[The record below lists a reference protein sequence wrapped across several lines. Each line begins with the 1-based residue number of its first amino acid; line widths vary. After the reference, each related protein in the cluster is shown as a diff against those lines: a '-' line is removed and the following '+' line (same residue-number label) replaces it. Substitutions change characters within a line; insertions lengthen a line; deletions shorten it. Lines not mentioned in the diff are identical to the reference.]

1 MVQPLPLKQVP
12 IRFWSAARPKEAGLA
27 MPSSSSSGMFNGMTL
42 APAWLNWAV
51 SSALNVPLSWLAKG
65 CKGPPK
71 VAGVRPRSGNSQT
84 TM

>member
-27 MPSSSSSGMFNGMTL
+27 MPSLSSSGMFNGMTL

-65 CKGPPK
+65 CKDH
-71 VAGVRPRSGNSQT
+71 RR
-84 TM
+84 